1 MGGEGMRPQLRL
13 AQKQSRALRIRLRP
27 DLDNIVRKAAKHAG
41 VSVSNWTRL
50 RLVEAA
56 RAELR

>member
-1 MGGEGMRPQLRL
+1 MRPRL
-13 AQKQSRALRIRLRP
+13 SAKLKQSSALRIRLRP
-27 DLDNIVRKAAKHAG
+27 DLDEIVRKAAQHAG

>member
-1 MGGEGMRPQLRL
+1 MRPQLSL